1 MVARPHKDVH
11 VDALTHPTGCHFG
24 KQARGRPC
32 LPTSSSSRL
41 RAHRQRL
48 WSQRGVAQ
56 LRSFGP
62 GELLVA
68 NELASGVSPT
78 VLGDGLLARR
88 FGYLWVLSLS
98 TAKPVVKASQTTTL
112 DAFSRQ
118 HTLESNQTCNS
129 SATHSLA
136 SFSTRKTNAMPKEV
150 CRSQL
155 ANPFLPSH
163 STDSAEKTMPGLIL
177 LNMCQEVLQR
187 EQEAREENQ
196 EGIIASTILVLALQN
211 SPAMIHARPFQH
223 HTVSS

>member
-1 MVARPHKDVH
+1 MENKPAGGPVFPQVAQAGSEHTVNGFGRSVALRSCKALAQASCSLQTNSPVECRRRCLEMVSWR
-11 VDALTHPTGCHFG
+11 DALGAEPQHSKACCKSFPNHHP
-24 KQARGRPC
+24 GR
-32 LPTSSSSRL
+32 L
-41 RAHRQRL
+41 Q
-48 WSQRGVAQ
+48 
-56 LRSFGP
+56 
-62 GELLVA
+62 
-68 NELASGVSPT
+68 SPT
-78 VLGDGLLARR
+78 HAGV
-88 FGYLWVLSLS
+88 
-98 TAKPVVKASQTTTL
+98 
-112 DAFSRQ
+112 
-118 HTLESNQTCNS
+118 HNS

-187 EQEAREENQ
+187 EQKAREENQ